1 MITKPLIELPLLAA
15 IWGASFIFMKI
26 GGPDFGPFLFMA
38 MRTLVASLFLLPL
51 VYLKKQQSA
60 LIGYSQKIFIVGLLN
75 TAIPFVL
82 FGWATLSLSA
92 GNTAVLNG
100 TTPMFG
106 AIIAYFWLKNKLS
119 LSAIIGIC
127 IGFLGVYF
135 LMFDKITTNTGNVI
149 LPTLAVML
157 AAFCYG
163 LSANYTKKYLQG
175 ISPLALAAGSQISAT
190 IVLLPISMFF
200 LPSALPSNSSIMAV
214 IALGIM
220 CTGIAYIMFFRL
232 IAAIGPAKTI
242 SVTYLIPIFGIIW
255 GVIFLD
261 ESVTFWTFVGGGLIF
276 TGVALTTGVLNKR
289 KLSVKDKLT
298 H

>member
-1 MITKPLIELPLLAA
+1 MTTKPLIELPLLAA

-26 GGPDFGPFLFMA
+26 GGSDFGPVLFMA
-38 MRTLVASLFLLPL
+38 MRTFVASLFLLPL
-51 VYLKKQQSA
+51 LYLKNQQSA
-60 LIGYSQKIFIVGLLN
+60 LIEHSQKIFIVGLLN

-106 AIIAYFWLKNKLS
+106 AIIAYFWLKDKLS

-127 IGFLGVYF
+127 IGFIGVYF
-135 LMFDKITTNTGNVI
+135 LMFDKLTANSSNVI

-163 LSANYTKKYLQG
+163 LSASYTKKYLQD
-175 ISPLALAAGSQISAT
+175 ISPLALASGSQISAT
-190 IVLLPISMFF
+190 LILLPISMFF
-200 LPSALPSNSSIMAV
+200 LPSTLPSNSSIMAV
-214 IALGIM
+214 IALGVV

-232 IAAIGPAKTI
+232 ITAIGPARTI
-242 SVTYLIPIFGIIW
+242 SVTYLIPVFGIIW

-261 ESVTFWTFVGGGLIF
+261 ESVTSWTFIGGGLIL

-289 KLSVKDKLT
+289 NT
-298 H
+298 

>member
-1 MITKPLIELPLLAA
+1 MNIKPLIELTLLAA

-26 GGPDFGPFLFMA
+26 GGPDFGPILFMA

-51 VYLKKQQSA
+51 VYLKKQQYV
-60 LIGYSQKIFIVGLLN
+60 LVRYSHKIFIVGLLN

-82 FGWATLSLSA
+82 FGWATLSLNA

-106 AIIAYFWLKNKLS
+106 AIVAYFWLKDKLS
-119 LSAIIGIC
+119 LSAIIGLG
-127 IGFLGVYF
+127 IGFIGVYF
-135 LMFDKITTNTGNVI
+135 LMFDKITNNTTNTI

-157 AAFCYG
+157 AAFFYG

-175 ISPLALAAGSQISAT
+175 ISPFVLAAGSQISAT
-190 IVLLPISMFF
+190 LVLLPISMFY
-200 LPSALPSNSSIMAV
+200 LPSTLPNNSSIMAV
-214 IALGIM
+214 IALGII
-220 CTGIAYIMFFRL
+220 CTAIAYIMFFRL
-232 IAAIGPAKTI
+232 IDQIGPAKTI

-261 ESVTFWTFVGGGLIF
+261 ESVTLWTFIGGGLIF
-276 TGVALTTGVLNKR
+276 TGVALTTGVFNK
-289 KLSVKDKLT
+289 KQLVTKTKSA

>member
-106 AIIAYFWLKNKLS
+106 AIIAYFWLKDKLS

-190 IVLLPISMFF
+190 LVLLPISMFF
-200 LPSALPSNSSIMAV
+200 LPSAIPSNSSIMAV

-232 IAAIGPAKTI
+232 IATIGPAKTI

-289 KLSVKDKLT
+289 KLSVKTRLT

>member
-1 MITKPLIELPLLAA
+1 VITKPLIELPLLAA

-60 LIGYSQKIFIVGLLN
+60 LIGYSKKIFIVGLLN

-106 AIIAYFWLKNKLS
+106 AIIAYFWLKDKLS
-119 LSAIIGIC
+119 FSAIVGIC
-127 IGFLGVYF
+127 IGFIGVYF

-200 LPSALPSNSSIMAV
+200 LPSTLPSNSSIMAV
-214 IALGIM
+214 IALGVI

-232 IAAIGPAKTI
+232 IVAIGPAKTI

-261 ESVTFWTFVGGGLIF
+261 ESVTFWTFIGGGLIF
-276 TGVALTTGVLNKR
+276 TGVALTTGVLNKH
-289 KLSVKDKLT
+289 KLLAT
-298 H
+298 T